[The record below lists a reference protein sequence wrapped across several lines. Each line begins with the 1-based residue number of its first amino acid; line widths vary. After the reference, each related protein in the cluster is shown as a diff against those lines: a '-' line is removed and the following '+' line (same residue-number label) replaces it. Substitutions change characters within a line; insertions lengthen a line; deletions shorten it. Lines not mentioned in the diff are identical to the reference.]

1 MWLAV
6 VPGLLVVSCE
16 KIREIKSK
24 VGGGAGEVAN
34 DEGGVMPGGD
44 ALPELQ
50 ALVDLNEQGYL
61 FRRDQAFPEHLTV
74 RQQTSTD
81 ISKGRVFGR
90 SALGTESE
98 AIEGTWEDTVNIER
112 DGSKVTIKIE
122 TTRFVKPIIE
132 GESGKGGTPA
142 AGDDQLHESL
152 EGVGAT
158 FLKRDKGWQLVGEQ
172 SDFRVMAWAQQ
183 MREQLDDYLP
193 GTGVI
198 PNSPWFGPKRMLP
211 GVKVELRGPETALIL
226 GGRSGGHLQLS
237 FDRVENIG
245 GHPCGVFQWS
255 GEFTIAKQVNFAG
268 ERKNL
273 EMSVSKG
280 QLWCSLIHPLIL
292 RSESEGVLTSEW
304 RGPDGNLARRIQGSV
319 KIRES
324 RTWLPAGD

>member
-16 KIREIKSK
+16 KIREIKNK
-24 VGGGAGEVAN
+24 VGGGAEEVAN
-34 DEGGVMPGGD
+34 DGSGVMPGGD

-74 RQQTSTD
+74 RQQTSVE
-81 ISKGRVFGR
+81 ISKGRLFGR
-90 SALGTESE
+90 SALGNQTE

-112 DGSKVTIKIE
+112 NGSKVTIKIE

-132 GESGKGGTPA
+132 GENGQPA
-142 AGDDQLHESL
+142 VPAVGDGEPHQSL
-152 EGVGAT
+152 AGVGAT
-158 FLKRDKGWQLVGEQ
+158 FLKLDKGWQLVGEQ

-183 MREQLDDYLP
+183 IRDRLDDYLP

-198 PNSPWFGPKRMLP
+198 PNSPWFGPKRILP

-226 GGRSGGHLQLS
+226 GAGASGHLQLT

-255 GEFTIAKQVNFAG
+255 GEFTVANQVNLAG
-268 ERKNL
+268 ENENL

-280 QLWCSLIHPLIL
+280 QIWCSLIHPLLL
-292 RSESEGVLTSEW
+292 RTESEGVMTIERRTPGGGLTT
-304 RGPDGNLARRIQGSV
+304 RIQGSV
-319 KIRES
+319 KKRQS
-324 RTWLPAGD
+324 RTWTPAGN